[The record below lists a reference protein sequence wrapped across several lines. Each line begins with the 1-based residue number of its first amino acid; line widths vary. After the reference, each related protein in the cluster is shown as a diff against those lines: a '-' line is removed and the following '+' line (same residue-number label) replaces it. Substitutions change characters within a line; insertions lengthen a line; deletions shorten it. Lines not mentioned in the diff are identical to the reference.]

1 MAAYI
6 LAAAAFSLVV
16 TPSLAYMA
24 EATSTVGVG
33 SFGVAYGI
41 YNFAWG
47 LGLLLGPAIG
57 GFLFERIGF
66 SRLMLVWM
74 PLLIAV
80 IFLLSRSRQVQV
92 PATA

>member
-1 MAAYI
+1 
-6 LAAAAFSLVV
+6 
-16 TPSLAYMA
+16 MA

-47 LGLLLGPAIG
+47 LGLLLGPAVG

-66 SRLMLVWM
+66 PSLTLVWM
-74 PLLIAV
+74 PLLLIVTLVLA
-80 IFLLSRSRQVQV
+80 RSKQAQV
-92 PATA
+92 ATA